1 MKNKTNIKYA
11 NASKDAVDIYDLYK
25 NLNDSFTGRAFKSNL
40 GNYTFMKASEVPFLI
55 PLLGA
60 SAGGLLGYHLPKLV
74 NKDASTSSKLIS
86 ALLGAALAGGYTFS
100 KEPEWRSKTRSNIF
114 KNNIKAGFGSIKD
127 SIIDPFYSFRVN
139 ADKTSKE

>member
-11 NASKDAVDIYDLYK
+11 NAAKDAVSIYDLYK
-25 NLNDSFTGRAFKSNL
+25 NLNDSFTDRVVKSNL
-40 GNYTFMKASEVPFLI
+40 GNYVFMEASDIPFLI

-74 NKDASTSSKLIS
+74 NKDASTSSKLMS

-127 SIIDPFYSFRVN
+127 SIIDPFYSFRFN
-139 ADKTSKE
+139 ADKTSE